1 MELDAVRLSRDNS
14 RDCSRAYM
22 PYPDVPVSHAASGPL
37 LGLRFAVKDLFDVAG
52 YPTSGG
58 NPMMLARSGIKTAH
72 APVVAQLLAAGAQFV
87 GKVVTDEF
95 AFSMTGQNAHF
106 GAPRNGAD
114 PDRITGGSSSGSAS
128 AVSHDTCDFA
138 LGTDTGGSV
147 RAPAHHCGLMGIR
160 PSHGRV
166 SLEAAMP
173 LSPSFDTCGWLAR
186 RPEVFK
192 RVGQALLGDDR
203 PDLVQLNRWLWP
215 TDLWSMTDPA
225 SQLHLGDQANRWR
238 EHTAGASPWVAVQA
252 ILESSDAMYWNF
264 RYLQGAEAWDS
275 HGRFIEQHQL
285 PLGPGVAERFDW
297 SSTLTQAQIEQATQF
312 RERYTE
318 YIEAILGLDGVM
330 VLPTMPGPAP
340 LISAG
345 LEEAESYRNRAIR
358 LLCVAGLAGLPQVTI
373 PVLRGPSLGLSLI
386 GPRGSD
392 QALIE
397 LACHLASPIK
407 A

>member
-1 MELDAVRLSRDNS
+1 MAKSQESQRLR
-14 RDCSRAYM
+14 
-22 PYPDVPVSHAASGPL
+22 
-37 LGLRFAVKDLFDVAG
+37 RFAVKDLFDVAG

-72 APVVAQLLAAGAQFV
+72 APVVAQLLAAGAQFA

-147 RAPAHHCGLMGIR
+147 RAPANHCGLMGIR

-166 SLEAAMP
+166 SLDAAMP
-173 LSPSFDTCGWLAR
+173 LSPSFDTCGWFAR
-186 RPEVFK
+186 SPEVFR
-192 RVGQALLGDDR
+192 RVGQVLLGDDR
-203 PDLVQLNRWLWP
+203 SDLAPLTRWLWP
-215 TDLWSMTDPA
+215 TDLWNMADPA

-252 ILESSDAMYWNF
+252 VLDDPEVMFWSF

-275 HGRFIEQHQL
+275 HGSFIEQYRL
-285 PLGPGVAERFDW
+285 PLGPGVAERFEW
-297 SSTLTQAQIEQATQF
+297 SSTLTQAQIDQASHY
-312 RERYTE
+312 RERF
-318 YIEAILGLDGVM
+318 IQHMDSMLGQDGVM
-330 VLPTMPGPAP
+330 VLPTMAGPAP
-340 LISAG
+340 LISSG
-345 LEEAESYRNRAIR
+345 LEEAESYRNRSTR
-358 LLCVAGLAGLPQVTI
+358 LLCVAGLARLPQVTL
-373 PVLRGPSLGLSLI
+373 PVRRGPSLGLSLI

-397 LACHLASPIK
+397 LACRLASPVE